1 MFHAVSNESLGSSGR
16 LAFAQGAGKHN
27 ELTGKCRM
35 NPKLETVQNL
45 IWIQT
50 SFLGDIILQ
59 TAALNYVREQH
70 PSIRQYLITTPL
82 GVKALSGHPALHKI
96 VVFDKRGRSMRK
108 AVQSVKSDLMECG
121 REGTVL
127 LQAHRSVRSSLLAA
141 ALGYFTITYD
151 ESRLAILADR
161 RVPRVAVLHE
171 TQRISLLLEPLGA
184 PRAQLFSSRPSLPT
198 ASTALVVDMEQRRVG
213 RGLVGIAPGSV
224 WGTKRWPV
232 AHFIPMARILLEKTD
247 RTLVILGSQE
257 EQAAAAEMEEGLRD
271 HASRVINLAG
281 KTSLDDIRGLYP
293 QLDLLVSNDSSP
305 LHYASAFQVPTLAIF
320 GATVPGLGFGP
331 LAPRR
336 MVAEVELACRPCSD
350 HGPQECPLGHFK
362 CMRTLQPERVAS
374 MALELLTPASA

>member
-1 MFHAVSNESLGSSGR
+1 
-16 LAFAQGAGKHN
+16 
-27 ELTGKCRM
+27 M

-82 GVKALSGHPALHKI
+82 GAKALGGHPALNKI
-96 VVFDKRGRSMRK
+96 VVFDKRGRSMQK
-108 AVQSVKSDLMECG
+108 AVQSVKSDLKECG

-127 LQAHRSVRSSLLAA
+127 LQAHRSVRSSLLAS
-141 ALGYFTITYD
+141 ALGFFTITYD
-151 ESRLAILADR
+151 ESKFGFLADR

-184 PRAQLFSSRPSLPT
+184 ERMKLFASRPSLAP
-198 ASTALVVDMEQRRVG
+198 ASSALAEDLRRRSQG
-213 RGLVGIAPGSV
+213 QGLIGIAPGSV

-232 AHFIPMARILLEKTD
+232 SHFIPMARILLEKAPHS
-247 RTLVILGSQE
+247 LVILGSQD
-257 EQAAAAEMEEGLRD
+257 EQAAAAEMEEGLR
-271 HASRVINLAG
+271 AYAGRVINLAG
-281 KTSLDDIRGLYP
+281 KTSLDDLRGLYP

-331 LAPRR
+331 LAGKRA
-336 MVAEVELACRPCSD
+336 VAEVELACRPCSD

-362 CMRTLQPERVAS
+362 CMKTLAPERVAS
-374 MALELLTPASA
+374 MALDLLTPASA

>member
-1 MFHAVSNESLGSSGR
+1 MKPN
-16 LAFAQGAGKHN
+16 
-27 ELTGKCRM
+27 
-35 NPKLETVQNL
+35 LETVQNI

-70 PSIRQYLITTPL
+70 PSMRQYLITTPL
-82 GVKALSGHPALHKI
+82 GAKALGGHPALDKI

-108 AVQSVKSDLMECG
+108 AVQSVKSDLQDCG

-141 ALGYFTITYD
+141 ALGFYTITYD
-151 ESRLAILADR
+151 ETKFGFLADR

-184 PRAQLFSSRPSLPT
+184 SRTQLFTARPSLAS
-198 ASTALVVDMEQRRVG
+198 ASTPLAFDLQKRTQG
-213 RGLVGIAPGSV
+213 QGLVAIAPGSV

-232 AHFIPMARILLEKTD
+232 SHFIPMARILLQETPH
-247 RTLVILGSQE
+247 TLLILGSQD
-257 EQAAAAEMEEGLRD
+257 EQAAAAAMEEGLRD
-271 HASRVINLAG
+271 YAVRVINLAG
-281 KTSLDDIRGLYP
+281 KTSLDDLRGLYP
-293 QLDLLVSNDSSP
+293 LLNLLVSNDSSP

-336 MVAEVELACRPCSD
+336 LVAEVELSCRPCSD
-350 HGPQECPLGHFK
+350 HGPQECPLGHFN
-362 CMRTLQPERVAS
+362 CMKTLLPERVAS
-374 MALELLTPASA
+374 MALGLLTPVSA

>member
-1 MFHAVSNESLGSSGR
+1 
-16 LAFAQGAGKHN
+16 
-27 ELTGKCRM
+27 M

-82 GVKALSGHPALHKI
+82 GAKALAGHPALHKI

-108 AVQSVKSDLMECG
+108 AVQSVKSDLKECG

-127 LQAHRSVRSSLLAA
+127 LQAHRSVRSSLLAS
-141 ALGYFTITYD
+141 ALGFFTITYD
-151 ESRLAILADR
+151 ESKFGFLADR

-184 PRAQLFSSRPSLPT
+184 ERAKLFAGRPSLAP
-198 ASTALVVDMEQRRVG
+198 ASTRLSEDLSQRTRG
-213 RGLVGIAPGSV
+213 QGLVGIAPGSV

-232 AHFIPMARILLEKTD
+232 SHFIPMARILLEETD
-247 RTLVILGSQE
+247 RTLLILGSQD
-257 EQAAAAEMEEGLRD
+257 EQAAAAEMEEGLR
-271 HASRVINLAG
+271 AYAARVINLAG
-281 KTSLDDIRGLYP
+281 KTSLDDLRGLYP

-336 MVAEVELACRPCSD
+336 IVAEVELACRPCSD

-362 CMRTLQPERVAS
+362 CMKTLLPERVAS
-374 MALELLTPASA
+374 MALGLLTPASA